1 MKEFFTTLQGKAIT
15 GLTIIALIM
24 VIVLEGIQIQTAY
37 YNLIRTKGE
46 ARITEQKS
54 DYMTTPMAHMTRE
67 EEAKRACKEGLD
79 LPGLHC
85 E

>member
-24 VIVLEGIQIQTAY
+24 GIALEGIQIQTAY
-37 YNLIRTKGE
+37 YNLIRTKAE

-54 DYMTTPMAHMTRE
+54 DYMTTPMANMTRAE
-67 EEAKRACKEGLD
+67 QAKRACAEGLD
-79 LPGLHC
+79 IPGLHC
-85 E
+85 K